1 MSDSQKLRIVIA
13 RAIIRESPIIILDE
27 LEEEDQAVTDATDIL
42 CRDKTCI
49 ILTRRRQTIETAD
62 YIILIYHGRILEQG
76 SLNDLLEQRR
86 LFYLLTNLA
95 DADEF

>member
-1 MSDSQKLRIVIA
+1 MSFMTASEVKQH
-13 RAIIRESPIIILDE
+13 DE
-27 LEEEDQAVTDATDIL
+27 LTYFGPQAVTDATDIL